1 MDEADSAVVEELAVG
16 IVGIDDHE
24 ALGIEFEVALD
35 QGQRSLADRSEADH
49 DDGAFDA
56 PVSRPMGH
64 GVRSPSTLRTSDAE
78 RLRGGG

>member
-49 DDGAFDA
+49 HDGAFDA
-56 PVSRPMGH
+56 PVPRPMGH